1 MRELTVRIS
10 FTKHCLGSVKS
21 RAKDA
26 SFTLPRS
33 PSGTVTF
40 LASWHHANMRF
51 AAQLLG
57 KHQDEVGKI
66 LWDINVDGLPQG
78 DGWYRRYYWASN
90 GKRRYVVHEAFLAG
104 QVVGLNCVVPST
116 ITDDDFWRLM
126 ALSGQYRGLSPWKPG
141 EYGFFGVEGL
151 RPRRRQHEQD
161 MESGGPEKQNEPPSC
176 QLDGSFSCETDEL
189 A

>member
-1 MRELTVRIS
+1 MRELTVRIRL
-10 FTKHCLGSVKS
+10 TKHCLGNVKS
-21 RAKDA
+21 RTKDG

-33 PSGTVTF
+33 PSGHVTF

-66 LWDINVDGLPQG
+66 FWDINVDGLPH
-78 DGWYRRYYWASN
+78 DDCWHRRYYRAAG
-90 GKRRYVVHEAFLAG
+90 GKRRYALHEAFFAG

-126 ALSGQYRGLSPWKPG
+126 SLSGQYRGLSPWKPG
-141 EYGFFGVEGL
+141 EYGLFEVDGL

-161 MESGGPEKQNEPPSC
+161 EKSGGPVKQNEPPSC
-176 QLDGSFSCETDEL
+176 QLDGSYLRETD
-189 A
+189 